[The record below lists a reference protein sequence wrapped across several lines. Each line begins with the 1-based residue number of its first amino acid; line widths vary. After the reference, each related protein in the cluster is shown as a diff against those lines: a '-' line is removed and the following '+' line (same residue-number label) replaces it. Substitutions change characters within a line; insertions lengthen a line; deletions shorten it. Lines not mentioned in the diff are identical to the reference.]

1 MVPADTEDAEHS
13 TCTSLLQS
21 GYIVSTEVRVRIAPS
36 PTGNLHLGTARTA
49 LYNYLYAKRH
59 KGKFIFRL
67 EDTDN
72 ERSDEKYTKDIID
85 GLKWLGLSWDE
96 GCDIGGPY
104 PPYRQTEKIDHYER
118 IADKLLQ
125 NGFAYLC
132 YASNEELAALK
143 EEQRV
148 SGKPS
153 RYDNRGRELT
163 IEQREKYEAEGR
175 LPSFRFRIE
184 EPQDIHWEDEIKG
197 PITVNSADLGGDMVI
212 IKSNGVATYN
222 FAVVVDD
229 IDMQMTNVIRGEDH
243 IHNTAK
249 QLLLFEA
256 LNCKPPHFGHTGL
269 IFDSNDRKLSKREH
283 GELVH
288 IDYYKSQGYMPEA
301 IVNYLIKTSWTPP
314 DDTMEKFTLEEAAEL
329 FDIKRVSKTH
339 ARFDMD
345 KLNWYNSHYLRS
357 LPLSTVTERAKPYL
371 TEFDLNEFSTEEL
384 EKLVDTLRG
393 GLTRLCEITAAAR
406 FFFGDTVEVPE
417 DMKSSVLA
425 TDDAKKVLQETL
437 SNLSKLPFNDPAG
450 VKQAVDSMG
459 KELGVKGKNLY
470 WPLRA
475 ALAGSTQG
483 PDLGSMISVLGPNKV
498 QTRLKAALKNGGNG
512 HV

>member
-1 MVPADTEDAEHS
+1 M
-13 TCTSLLQS
+13 
-21 GYIVSTEVRVRIAPS
+21 STETRVRIAPS

-49 LYNYLYAKRH
+49 LYNYLYAKKQ

-104 PPYRQTEKIDHYER
+104 PPYRQTEKIDHYEAM
-118 IADKLLQ
+118 ADKLLSS
-125 NGFAYLC
+125 GFAYLC
-132 YASNEELAALK
+132 YASAEELAALK

-148 SGKPS
+148 TGKPP
-153 RYDNRGRELT
+153 RYDNRGRDLT

-184 EPQDIHWEDEIKG
+184 EPQDIRWDDQIKG

-222 FAVVVDD
+222 FAVVIDD
-229 IDMQMTNVIRGEDH
+229 IDMHMTDVIRGEDH

-249 QLLLFEA
+249 QLLIFEA
-256 LNCKPPHFGHTGL
+256 LGIKPPHFAHTGL
-269 IFDSNDRKLSKREH
+269 IFDTNDRKLSKREH

-288 IDYYKSQGYMPEA
+288 IDYYKHQGYMPEA
-301 IVNYLIKTSWTPP
+301 IVNYLIKTSFTPP
-314 DDTMEKFTLEEAAEL
+314 DDKLEIFTLEEAGGM

-345 KLNWYNSHYLRS
+345 KLNWYNAQYIRS
-357 LPLSTVTERAKPYL
+357 LPLSTVTERARAFL
-371 TEFDLNEFSTEEL
+371 TDYDLSDVSNDAL
-384 EKLVDTLRG
+384 EKLVGAVRD
-393 GLTRLCEITAAAR
+393 GLTKLSEVKAATAFYFGQTIDVPADVKEAAL
-406 FFFGDTVEVPE
+406 
-417 DMKSSVLA
+417 SS
-425 TDDAKKVLQETL
+425 DDAKKVLGETL
-437 SNLSKLPFNDPAG
+437 TQLGKLPFEDPKA
-450 VKQAVDSMG
+450 VKAAVDSMG
-459 KELGVKGKNLY
+459 KELGIKGKNLY

-475 ALAGSTQG
+475 ALSGTTSG
-483 PDLGSMISVLGPNKV
+483 PDLGSIMSVLGPTKV
-498 QTRLKAALKNGGNG
+498 QARLEKALKNGGNG
-512 HV
+512 GHV

>member
-1 MVPADTEDAEHS
+1 M
-13 TCTSLLQS
+13 
-21 GYIVSTEVRVRIAPS
+21 TEVRVRIAPS

-49 LYNYLYAKRH
+49 LYNYLFAKKH
-59 KGKFIFRL
+59 KGKFVLRL

-104 PPYRQTEKIDHYER
+104 PPYRQTEKIDHYEH
-118 IADKLLQ
+118 IADKLLT

-132 YASNEELAALK
+132 YATPEELAAMK
-143 EEQRV
+143 EEQKQK
-148 SGKPS
+148 GKS
-153 RYDNRGRELT
+153 IRYDNRSRDLSDEA
-163 IEQREKYEAEGR
+163 RSKYEAEGR
-175 LPSFRFRIE
+175 LPSFRFRID
-184 EPQDIHWEDEIKG
+184 EPQDVRWDDEIKG
-197 PITVNSADLGGDMVI
+197 PITVNTSDLGGDMVI

-222 FAVVVDD
+222 FAVVIDD
-229 IDMQMTNVIRGEDH
+229 IDMQMTHVLRGEDH

-256 LNCKPPHFGHTGL
+256 LNCKAPHYGHTGL

-288 IDYYKSQGYMPEA
+288 IDFYRIEGYMPEA

-314 DDTMEKFTLEEAAEL
+314 NDWTSANGTDEIFSLIEAEQI
-329 FDIKRVSKTH
+329 FDIKRVSKAH

-345 KLNWYNSHYLRS
+345 KLNWYNAHYLRS
-357 LPLSTVTERAKPYL
+357 LPLSTVTERARPYL
-371 TEFDLNEFSTEEL
+371 TDFDLSECSNAEL
-384 EKLVDTLRG
+384 EKLVGAVRD
-393 GLTRLCEITAAAR
+393 GLTKLSEIKAAAR
-406 FFFGDTVEVPE
+406 FFFGNLVDVPLDVKE
-417 DMKSSVLA
+417 QVLSS
-425 TDDAKKVLQETL
+425 DDARKVLGETL
-437 SNLSKLPFNDPAG
+437 SSLSKMPFEDPKG
-450 VKQAVDSMG
+450 VKHVVDTLG
-459 KELGVKGKNLY
+459 KELGIKGKNLY

-475 ALAGSTQG
+475 ALSGSTQG
-483 PDLGSMISVLGPNKV
+483 PDLGSMMSVLGPNKV
-498 QTRLKAALKNGGNG
+498 QARLKAALSNGNGGS

>member
-1 MVPADTEDAEHS
+1 MFTAIDGS
-13 TCTSLLQS
+13 
-21 GYIVSTEVRVRIAPS
+21 IVSTEIRVRIAPS

-59 KGKFIFRL
+59 NGKFIFRL

-72 ERSDEKYTKDIID
+72 ERSNEKYTKDIID

-132 YASNEELAALK
+132 YASQDELVALK
-143 EEQRV
+143 EEQRLQN
-148 SGKPS
+148 KPS
-153 RYDNRGRELT
+153 RYDNRGRQLT
-163 IEQREKYEAEGR
+163 VEQREKYEAEGR

-184 EPQDIHWEDEIKG
+184 EPQDIHWDDEIKG

-229 IDMQMTNVIRGEDH
+229 IDMQMTNVLRGEDH

-249 QLLLFEA
+249 QLLIFEA

-288 IDYYKSQGYMPEA
+288 IDYYKSLGYMPEA

-314 DDTMEKFTLEEAAEL
+314 DEKLEIFTLDEAAQM

-345 KLNWYNSHYLRS
+345 KLNWYNSEYLRR
-357 LPLSTVTERAKPYL
+357 LPLSTVTERARTFLSDYDL
-371 TEFDLNEFSTEEL
+371 SEYSNEEF
-384 EKLVDTLRG
+384 EKLVDVVRG
-393 GLTRLCEITAAAR
+393 GLTKLSEIKDAGG
-406 FFFGDTVEVPE
+406 FFFGKTIDVSDET
-417 DMKSSVLA
+417 KSSVLS
-425 TDDAKKVLQETL
+425 TDDAKKVLGETL
-437 SNLSKLPFNDPAG
+437 SNLSKMPFADPKG
-450 VKQAVDSMG
+450 VKQIVDDLG
-459 KELGVKGKNLY
+459 KELGIKGKNLY

-475 ALAGSTQG
+475 ALSGSTQG
-483 PDLGSMISVLGPNKV
+483 PDLGSMISVLGPIKV
-498 QTRLKAALKNGGNG
+498 QARLEAALKNGGQG